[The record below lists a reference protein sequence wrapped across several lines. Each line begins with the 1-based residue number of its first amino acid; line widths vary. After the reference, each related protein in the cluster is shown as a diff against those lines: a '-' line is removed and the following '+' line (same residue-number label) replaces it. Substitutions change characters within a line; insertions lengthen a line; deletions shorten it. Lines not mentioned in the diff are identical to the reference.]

1 MREVKK
7 MICNY
12 DPLSFGVMAV
22 FRFTHKE
29 GVFQV
34 GARPYAALS
43 YRVSGTGSFE
53 IGGKSFTTHPGDVL
67 FVPAD
72 TPYRVEYS
80 VSDIIVVHLENC
92 NYFEPENISLQNQ
105 AAIEHRFKN
114 LLDAWSERHSVNQ
127 AKSAIYDIFERMA
140 TDKETS
146 MDNTAFANCLRLINA
161 NFCDPTLNIEMICQ
175 KGFMSASSLQRAF
188 REHLG
193 LSPKQYLD
201 KQRMNRA
208 FELLADGG
216 MSVKQTAYACG
227 FTDEKYFSRAFKK
240 KYGYPPSQLQH
251 NV

>member
-1 MREVKK
+1 
-7 MICNY
+7 
-12 DPLSFGVMAV
+12 MAI

-34 GARPYAALS
+34 NARPFAALS
-43 YRVSGTGSFE
+43 FRKNGTGSFE
-53 IGGKSFTTHPGDVL
+53 IGGKSFTTRQGDVL
-67 FVPAD
+67 FIPAD

-92 NYFEPENISLQNQ
+92 NYFEPENITLQNP
-105 AAIEHRFKN
+105 AAIAHRFEH
-114 LLDAWSERHSVNQ
+114 LLEAWSERHSVNQ
-127 AKSAIYDIFERMA
+127 AKSAIYDILERIA

-146 MDNTAFANCLRLINA
+146 IDHTAFANCLRYVNA
-161 NFCDPTLNIEMICQ
+161 NFCDPALNIETICQ
-175 KGFMSASSLQRAF
+175 RGFMSASSLQRAF

-201 KQRMNRA
+201 KQRMNKA

-216 MSVKQTAYACG
+216 TSVKETAYACG

-240 KYGYPPSQLQH
+240 KYGYPPSQLQ
-251 NV
+251 NNEGV